1 MYRALIIATCTLACC
16 ASCRPVSLNADL
28 AQQVTEAIA
37 AINEFNRVADGAP
50 AEVQLAADNMIDK
63 LKIEGAEFLATDAR
77 YFADHTLIS
86 SGAVAKGFVAYAD
99 ARLLAYLDALK
110 EALEEA
116 LPKIKAEKSRDK
128 AIELLRNLKVDV
140 RPLDPFVDLVNP
152 NRLQLTEQR
161 TYVGDLQGID
171 YRSPRI
177 IEISG
182 FGLLRP
188 DAEETEF
195 RIEVLGAAESRDLPA
210 SIVSQSS
217 PFTLL
222 INLSHFVP
230 EEGDQKMLVWWGER
244 RLADIPFETLI
255 EKEPAPEPPKPKP
268 KLPADVAGVL
278 FDNSDGKVTFRIEHT
293 GRGDET
299 SIVIRRR
306 EAKMGWKKLIVK
318 NDDGEISAV
327 ETSKTDDGREIT
339 LTAGN
344 LAGDLKLAFCKTGS
358 LSFWSG
364 VHEVPVS
371 REGLLG
377 KRITYTWERE

>member
-1 MYRALIIATCTLACC
+1 MYRPLIIAACTLACC
-16 ASCRPVSLNADL
+16 ASCRPVSLNSDL
-28 AQQVTEAIA
+28 AQQVTDAIA

-110 EALEEA
+110 EALEDA

-152 NRLQLTEQR
+152 NRLQLTER
-161 TYVGDLQGID
+161 RAYAGDLLGIE

-177 IEISG
+177 VEISG

-188 DAEETEF
+188 EGEETEF
-195 RIEVLGAAESRDLPA
+195 RIEVLGAAESRDLPT

-255 EKEPAPEPPKPKP
+255 ETEAAPEPPKPKP

-293 GRGDET
+293 GRADET
-299 SIVIRRR
+299 SIIIRRR

-344 LAGDLKLAFCKTGS
+344 LAGDLKLAFCETGS

>member
-110 EALEEA
+110 DALEEA

-161 TYVGDLQGID
+161 TYVGDLLGID
-171 YRSPRI
+171 YQSPRI

-255 EKEPAPEPPKPKP
+255 EKEPAPEPPKPKA